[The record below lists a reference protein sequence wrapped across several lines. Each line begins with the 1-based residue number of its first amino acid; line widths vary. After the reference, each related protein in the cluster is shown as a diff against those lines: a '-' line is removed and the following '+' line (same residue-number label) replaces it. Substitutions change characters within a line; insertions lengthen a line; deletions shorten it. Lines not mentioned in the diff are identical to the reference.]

1 MRSRRRLIA
10 NLAVWIIVMYLLIQC
25 GIFVYKLEDRSVT
38 EEIGFVPNERTN
50 NLPKLFQ
57 NRAQVPL
64 NNCSIPDDWL
74 YPLCKYK
81 IEWMKQIWSKNREC
95 YVNQHGVD
103 PKDNCNLLIY
113 FSESGKFVLNFF
125 IPRRKPER
133 TKRQKNKHRIDAL
146 LLRKTPSSGVKT
158 SLHVRDDLTGLM
170 HKLNESKYQFMRDR
184 ITRLWPEWRA
194 AAERLEQQK
203 PSFGN
208 RQRKNILLFM
218 GAFAFFTK
226 WLEKAYDGVS
236 LGEMVQWS
244 DLIASMYVLGH
255 NITLSAEQD
264 TINRYFSTL
273 SIKKYP
279 FLDIGIVRCDWLRS
293 KPKQSKFGR
302 ELLEMSKIYQIV
314 DFEGPGCNY
323 QCNLRILDSFGTDA
337 EFNCPEYKVLHK
349 SLKSSWGG
357 QDVHLRQI
365 MTMFPHSPDN
375 LFLGFVVD
383 KALAV
388 EENRLNSFKQT
399 TNISSSK
406 PIGLLYA
413 KKAAYLRGR
422 RKYIDVLSKYLEIH
436 GTIAG
441 NGSEDYKALVPDYVI
456 NHGIMKGGDLQ
467 KLLRTAKVFIG
478 LGFPYEGPAPLE
490 AISQACVFIN
500 PKFDPPHSRSNTGF
514 FKSKPTFR
522 EVTSQHPYMET
533 FIGKPHVYTIDVNN
547 LNLVEATIKEIISLE
562 VKPFLPYEWTPGGML
577 ERLNAFVEKM
587 DFCEHGE
594 QWPPTEE
601 MHLLLG
607 SKGDSCKE
615 TCARNGFLCEP
626 SFFNHINSVE
636 EFEKFGV
643 DCDKQTKENRL
654 DAPSYAPADKACT
667 LQGMSLL
674 FSCVSKDPER
684 RRLCPCRDYQEEQ
697 VAFCKNCD

>member
-10 NLAVWIIVMYLLIQC
+10 NLAVWILVMYLLIQC

-113 FSESGKFVLNFF
+113 FSEVEKWCPTL
-125 IPRRKPER
+125 PWRRHFYPFK
-133 TKRQKNKHRIDAL
+133 KHSNKL
-146 LLRKTPSSGVKT
+146 
-158 SLHVRDDLTGLM
+158 LHVRDDLTGLM

-264 TINRYFSTL
+264 TINRL
-273 SIKKYP
+273 LDANAKKRLCATRLVHKP
-279 FLDIGIVRCDWLRS
+279 FDLIYTDYIGTTCLDNKLGASRS
-293 KPKQSKFGR
+293 HFR
-302 ELLEMSKIYQIV
+302 
-314 DFEGPGCNY
+314 
-323 QCNLRILDSFGTDA
+323 CNLRILDSFGTDA

-615 TCARNGFLCEP
+615 TCARNGM
-626 SFFNHINSVE
+626 
-636 EFEKFGV
+636 
-643 DCDKQTKENRL
+643 T
-654 DAPSYAPADKACT
+654 
-667 LQGMSLL
+667 
-674 FSCVSKDPER
+674 
-684 RRLCPCRDYQEEQ
+684 
-697 VAFCKNCD
+697 